1 MLNPKCAIYYFIAR
15 TAVGRITG
23 ICNAVANIIARR
35 VMSSFAGICD
45 AVRGGTNGG
54 GKGAPPLLFG
64 TLD

>member
-1 MLNPKCAIYYFIAR
+1 LNPKCVIYYFIAR

-35 VMSSFAGICD
+35 AMSSFAEICD

-54 GKGAPPLLFG
+54 GRDTPLLPFINLG
-64 TLD
+64 